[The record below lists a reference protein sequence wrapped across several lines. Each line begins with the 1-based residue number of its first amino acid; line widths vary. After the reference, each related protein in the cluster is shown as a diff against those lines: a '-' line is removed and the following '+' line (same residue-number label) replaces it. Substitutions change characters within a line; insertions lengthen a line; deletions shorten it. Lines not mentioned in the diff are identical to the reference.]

1 MKKSV
6 FKGVVLTAVMAVLS
20 CLTAVAGEPQADVK
34 LILISVS
41 GDSTVLGPGES
52 ARSHTADEYVTL
64 EELEQAVPMYLKLLN
79 GLRISE

>member
-52 ARSHTADEYVTL
+52 
-64 EELEQAVPMYLKLLN
+64 Q
-79 GLRISE
+79 GF